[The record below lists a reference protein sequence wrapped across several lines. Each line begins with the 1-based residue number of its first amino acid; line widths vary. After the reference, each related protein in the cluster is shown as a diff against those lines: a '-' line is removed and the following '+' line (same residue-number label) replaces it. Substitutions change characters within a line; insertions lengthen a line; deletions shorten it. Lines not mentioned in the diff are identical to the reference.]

1 MSFYPQVSL
10 LLQTIMETESLE
22 LITEPNKMYRE
33 VSILNTTETL
43 KSSFS
48 SFLSSVVAA
57 HQMLPA
63 NQRRAA
69 FLVFYD

>member
-57 HQMLPA
+57 RQMLPA